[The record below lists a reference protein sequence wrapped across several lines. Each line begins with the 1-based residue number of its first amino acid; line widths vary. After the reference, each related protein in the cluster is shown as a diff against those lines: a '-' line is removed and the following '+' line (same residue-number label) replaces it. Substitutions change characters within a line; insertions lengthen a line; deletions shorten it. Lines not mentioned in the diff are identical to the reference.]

1 MEARLRKLLVMARLP
16 RPAPRSHQTINRVA
30 SLAAPICTIRSTKL
44 ALEYDRGTRRDGL
57 VEDNRRQNRLLN
69 AGIRMLRFT
78 AADILQAP
86 ESVIGQVRLAISK
99 RGP

>member
-16 RPAPRSHQTINRVA
+16 RPRAQVSPNDQQGRFLGGPDLYYPAH
-30 SLAAPICTIRSTKL
+30 KL
-44 ALEYDRGTRRDGL
+44 ALEYDRGTRRDSL
-57 VEDNRRQNRLLN
+57 VEDNRCQNRLLN